1 MRLILQLF
9 VFLFVFIPCTWLFG
23 LGGFAGG
30 VLLIKPE
37 KPTMHSD
44 AIIVLTG
51 GKDRI
56 ETGLD
61 LFAEELAPELFITGV
76 HDDVTQAEILAR
88 YTGAKPLPECCM
100 VLGYK
105 ANSTTE
111 NASETK
117 EWMAGKNIKTIRL
130 VTANYHM
137 PRAVLE
143 FRAALPG
150 VKIIT
155 HPISQP
161 DIAPGDKK
169 FWHIIFEEYH
179 KTVFRFFEILTAS
192 LR

>member
-23 LGGFAGG
+23 LAGFAGG

-37 KPTMHSD
+37 KPTAHSD

-61 LFAEELAPELFITGV
+61 LFAEGLAPELFITGV
-76 HDDVTQAEILAR
+76 HDDVTQAEITAR

-100 VLGYK
+100 VLGYE

-111 NASETK
+111 NAAETK
-117 EWMAGKNIKTIRL
+117 EWVAGKKYQDHPASDIKLSHAARGSGIPRR
-130 VTANYHM
+130 AAGRQNYHSSDF
-137 PRAVLE
+137 ATGY
-143 FRAALPG
+143 RAAG
-150 VKIIT
+150 
-155 HPISQP
+155 
-161 DIAPGDKK
+161 
-169 FWHIIFEEYH
+169 
-179 KTVFRFFEILTAS
+179 
-192 LR
+192 